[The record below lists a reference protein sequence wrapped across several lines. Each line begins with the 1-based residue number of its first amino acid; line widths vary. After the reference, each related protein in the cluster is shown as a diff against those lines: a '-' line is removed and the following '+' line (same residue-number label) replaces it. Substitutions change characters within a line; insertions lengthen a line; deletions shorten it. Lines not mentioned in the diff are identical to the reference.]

1 MRYAVVYSS
10 KTGNTALLA
19 RRIQS
24 VLSAQDCVFFGQP
37 GDALPEAELYLV
49 GFWTD
54 KGDCDPAIAQLL
66 SLLGGKHVFLFGTA
80 GFGGSPDYFERILLR
95 VRAHLAQDALLT
107 GSFMCQGKM
116 PPSVRERYEAQLAAH
131 PEDKR
136 FKMLVENFD
145 AALAH
150 PDDADLLRLDATLR
164 GISLKAKGG
173 SLCQKS

>member
-1 MRYAVVYSS
+1 MRYAVIYSS

-24 VLSAQDCVFFGQP
+24 VLGAQNCVFFGQP
-37 GDALPEAELYLV
+37 GDALPEADLYLV

-54 KGDCDPAIAQLL
+54 KGDCDPTIAQLL
-66 SLLGGKHVFLFGTA
+66 SLLGGKRVFLFGTA
-80 GFGGSPDYFERILLR
+80 GFGGSPDYFAQILLR
-95 VRAHLAQDALLT
+95 VQAHLAPDAVLT

-116 PPSVRERYEAQLAAH
+116 PPSVRERYEALLAAH

-136 FKMLVENFD
+136 LNMLVENFD

-150 PDDADLLRLDATLR
+150 PNDADLLRLDEALR
-164 GISLKAKGG
+164 GAALREKGT
-173 SLCQKS
+173 SI